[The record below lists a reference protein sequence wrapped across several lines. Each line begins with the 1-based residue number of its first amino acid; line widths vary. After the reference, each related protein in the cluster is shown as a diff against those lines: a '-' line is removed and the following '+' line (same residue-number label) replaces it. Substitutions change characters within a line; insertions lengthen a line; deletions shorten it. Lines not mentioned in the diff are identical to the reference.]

1 MQFSDFSGIC
11 EKLEKISGRL
21 DTIDMI
27 ASHLP
32 ALDDDELQI
41 FIRFLM
47 GRIFPDWSQ
56 EKIGIGPNL
65 VFESVAYVAGNDRSK
80 VVKEI
85 NKRGDVG
92 TAVENILSKKEQTS
106 FFTENPDLRDVYS
119 DFEYLASIEGN
130 RSQKEKLKVIRKLF
144 ANAGGAEGKYLSRLI
159 LGELRIGIGEGN
171 IRDAIAK
178 AFDVPSEAVEHAY
191 QAANDLGEIAV
202 IARKGVEELMKVRIS
217 IFRPVK
223 MMLAKQ
229 GTIATMVEEQGAI
242 AAEYKYDGTRFQF
255 HKSGD
260 ECRIYSRKLEEVT
273 NAIPDI
279 VDILVRTTG
288 HDVILDGEVIAVD
301 GNGNP
306 MPFQH
311 VLKRFRRKHDIAS
324 HIENIRLVPNIFDVL
339 YIDGET
345 LIDRPFEERRKLLVE
360 NVTAHVAPQIVSD
373 DISIIEAFYREAL
386 NAGHEGI
393 MIKSLKSTYTPGQRV
408 RQWIKIKPSVDTI
421 DLAVVG
427 AEWGEG
433 KRAHLFGSFIL
444 ACQDESGRLLRISK
458 VATGFSDEA
467 LAGVYDLL
475 KDKEISESG
484 KVVNF
489 EPEVVFEVGYAE
501 IQKSTNYEAGY
512 ALRFPRFIRFRD
524 DKGLDEIETISSI
537 EDRFRAQSEK
547 IR

>member
-1 MQFSDFSGIC
+1 MQFSEFSEIC

-32 ALDDDELQI
+32 ELDDQELPI

-56 EKIGIGPNL
+56 DKIGIGPNL

-80 VVKEI
+80 VVREI
-85 NKRGDVG
+85 NKQGDVG

-106 FFTENPDLRDVYS
+106 FFSENPDLRDVYS
-119 DFEYLASIEGN
+119 DFVYLASIEGN
-130 RSQKEKLKVIRKLF
+130 RSQKEKLKVVRKLF

-178 AFDVPSEAVEHAY
+178 AFNVPTESVEHAY

-202 IARKGVEELMKVRIS
+202 IAKKGAEELREVRIS
-217 IFRPVK
+217 LFRPVK

-229 GTIATMVEEQGAI
+229 GTITGMVEEQGAI

-260 ECRIYSRKLEEVT
+260 KCRIYSRKLEEVT
-273 NAIPDI
+273 SAIPDI
-279 VDILVRTTG
+279 VDILVKTTG

-324 HIENIRLVPNIFDVL
+324 HIENIRLVPNIFDIL
-339 YIDGET
+339 YLDGET
-345 LIDRPFEERRKLLVE
+345 LIDRSFEERRKILVE
-360 NVTAHVAPQIVSD
+360 NVSSHVAPQIVSD
-373 DISIIEAFYREAL
+373 DIATIEAFYREAL
-386 NAGHEGI
+386 DAGHEGI
-393 MIKSLKSTYTPGQRV
+393 MIKSLKSAYTPGQRV

-524 DKGLDEIETISSI
+524 DKGIDEIETISSI